1 MGIEVPF
8 VNESLTEKKPLA
20 GNNEINQLAFV
31 VHDIEKTSESFAK
44 LLGIPKPAWFLT
56 GDSDV
61 SKVVYRGKPTNS
73 RSKLVFMNT
82 QTVQFELIEPNEEP
96 GTMREFLDTVGEGIH
111 HIAFDVDC
119 IKDKLSVFAENG
131 YPLLQSGE
139 FTSSDGRY
147 VYIDTLNDHKTLVEL
162 LESAEPRDTEPSKE
176 SYEPLLGTSKVEQLA
191 IVVKDLDAAA
201 AAYCKL
207 LGVEKPQVIQSGPSE
222 LTNVVFE
229 GKATEGDS
237 KYMFINTPLLQIELI
252 EPGKS
257 PSTWKMHLEMHG
269 EGVYHISFV
278 IKNMEEKIK
287 LLEDMG
293 YPVIQ
298 TGNFYNGK
306 GRYAYMDTTS
316 DFKVI
321 IELLERFDS

>member
-1 MGIEVPF
+1 VTILT
-8 VNESLTEKKPLA
+8 ESVTEKKPLA

-31 VHDIEKTSESFAK
+31 VRDIEKTSELFAK

-56 GDSDV
+56 GDSEV
-61 SKVVYRGKPTNS
+61 SKVVYRGQPTNS

-82 QTVQFELIEPNEEP
+82 STVQFELIEPNEEP

-111 HIAFDVDC
+111 HIAFDVDF
-119 IKDKLSVFAENG
+119 IKERLPIFEENG

-147 VYIDTLNDHKTLVEL
+147 VYVDTLNEHKTLVEL
-162 LESAEPRDTEPSKE
+162 LESAEPRDTEPSKK
-176 SYEPLLGTSKVEQLA
+176 SYEPLLGTDKVEQLA

-201 AAYCKL
+201 EAYCKL
-207 LGVEKPQVIQSGPSE
+207 LGVEKPHVIQSGPSE
-222 LTNVVFE
+222 LTKVVFE
-229 GKATEGDS
+229 GEPTQGDS
-237 KYMFINTPLLQIELI
+237 KYLFINTPLLQIELI

-257 PSTWKMHLEMHG
+257 PSTWKKHLETHG
-269 EGVYHISFV
+269 EGVHHISFV
-278 IKNMEEKIK
+278 IKNMDEKIK
-287 LLEDMG
+287 LLEEMG

-306 GRYAYMDTTS
+306 GRYAYMDTTL

>member
-1 MGIEVPF
+1 MPILT
-8 VNESLTEKKPLA
+8 ESLTEKKPLA

-31 VHDIEKTSESFAK
+31 VHDIEKTSELFAK

-56 GDSDV
+56 GDSEV
-61 SKVVYRGKPTNS
+61 SKVVFRSKPTNS

-82 QTVQFELIEPNEEP
+82 PTVQFELIEPNEEP

-111 HIAFDVDC
+111 HIAFDVDS
-119 IKDKLSVFAENG
+119 IKEKLPIFEENG

-147 VYIDTLNDHKTLVEL
+147 VYVDTLKDHKTLIEL
-162 LESAEPRDTEPSKE
+162 LESAEPRDTEQSKE
-176 SYEPLLGTSKVEQLA
+176 SYEPLLGTNKVEQLA

-201 AAYCKL
+201 EAYCKL

-222 LTNVVFE
+222 LTKVVFE
-229 GKATEGDS
+229 GEPTQGDS
-237 KYMFINTPLLQIELI
+237 KYLFINTPLLQIELI

-257 PSTWKMHLEMHG
+257 PSTWKKHLETHG
-269 EGVYHISFV
+269 EGVHHISFV
-278 IKNMEEKIK
+278 IKNMNEKIK
-287 LLEDMG
+287 LLEEMG

-306 GRYAYMDTTS
+306 GRYAYMDTTL